1 MPWYQRLWEEV
12 RTFFFANWNKI
23 LIFAIVLIFGVLAI
37 KIVVA
42 IFGKIFRKSKLDNAA
57 GDFIVSLIK
66 AFLYITYIIALLSL
80 LGVPTTSLIAI
91 LSAFAL
97 AISLAMQN
105 TISSLASGVVII
117 LTKPFTEGD
126 YVDIG
131 DKSGNVEQI
140 SIFCTRLI
148 TPDGKVIVLPNNT
161 VASSDITNYN
171 TLPNRR
177 LEIKLSV
184 AYGTKAEK
192 VKRVVAGV
200 IAKHNEILSDPEPV
214 IKLSEYA
221 SSSLDFILRVWVKN
235 DDYWDTN
242 FALKE
247 EILEAFNKNRIEIPF
262 NQLDVRVIKEKSGK

>member
-12 RTFFFANWNKI
+12 RTFFFTNWNKI

-66 AFLYITYIIALLSL
+66 AFLYIAYIIALLSL

-247 EILEAFNKNRIEIPF
+247 EILEAFDKNRIEIPF
-262 NQLDVRVIKEKSGK
+262 NQLDVRVIKEKAGK

>member
-12 RTFFFANWNKI
+12 RTFFFTNWNKI

-66 AFLYITYIIALLSL
+66 AFLYIAYIIALLSL

-247 EILEAFNKNRIEIPF
+247 EILEAFDKNRIEIPF

>member
-12 RTFFFANWNKI
+12 RTFFFTNWNKI

-66 AFLYITYIIALLSL
+66 AFLYIAYIIALLSL